1 MPLAI
6 RALFL
11 VLLALVPAALVQAN
25 LENEA
30 REERSRQIGAEA
42 MRLTRLVA
50 GQQMR
55 IFEGAQ
61 HLLNAMAA
69 HEALRAGTPSAARS
83 PTRPTSTPNNT

>member
-30 REERSRQIGAEA
+30 REERSRQVGAEA
-42 MRLTRLVA
+42 MRLARL
-50 GQQMR
+50 
-55 IFEGAQ
+55 
-61 HLLNAMAA
+61 L
-69 HEALRAGTPSAARS
+69 SA
-83 PTRPTSTPNNT
+83 